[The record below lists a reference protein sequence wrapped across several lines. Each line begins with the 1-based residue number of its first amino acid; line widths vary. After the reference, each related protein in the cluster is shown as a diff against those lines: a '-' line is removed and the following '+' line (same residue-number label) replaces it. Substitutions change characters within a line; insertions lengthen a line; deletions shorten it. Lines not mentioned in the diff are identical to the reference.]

1 MLRRDALLYGGGD
14 ASAFIRQPGD
24 LLHMHCVT
32 ARSMRSRALTVT
44 VTVTVTARTALL
56 GKERAGERP

>member
-44 VTVTVTARTALL
+44 VTVTARTALL